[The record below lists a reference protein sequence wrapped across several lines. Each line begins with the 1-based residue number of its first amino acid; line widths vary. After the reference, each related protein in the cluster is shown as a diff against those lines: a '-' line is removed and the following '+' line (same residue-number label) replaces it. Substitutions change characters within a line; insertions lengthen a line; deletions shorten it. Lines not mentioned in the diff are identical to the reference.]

1 MRELVYDTVPLV
13 IGCVC
18 LDLLLSCFNLLFS
31 NGERQ
36 SIPHSTVLSDGA
48 WETYSRMFAWC
59 GGFIKYGHWR
69 GPTEGLEEPHKSW
82 SVVGTCRYLVVFYGS
97 IDTLGH
103 LGAGC
108 HTFYTPV
115 RHYIDTRQ
123 ISRKDRL
130 YPIRDRTRDL
140 PMRSLARCHST
151 TNSPPLAESGVA

>member
-1 MRELVYDTVPLV
+1 
-13 IGCVC
+13 
-18 LDLLLSCFNLLFS
+18 
-31 NGERQ
+31 
-36 SIPHSTVLSDGA
+36 
-48 WETYSRMFAWC
+48 MFAWC

-82 SVVGTCRYLVVFYGS
+82 SVVGTCRYLVVFYGF

-115 RHYIDTRQ
+115 RHYTDTRQ

-130 YPIRDRTRDL
+130 YLIRDRTRDL

-151 TNSPPLAESGVA
+151 TDSPTPRPCRIQRRLMKNRLNKEECGLRKNQGPRRALQKSVITCLIRKGARPSVLIRGPSINM

>member
-1 MRELVYDTVPLV
+1 MIFQYRHKDGYQR
-13 IGCVC
+13 GK
-18 LDLLLSCFNLLFS
+18 
-31 NGERQ
+31 
-36 SIPHSTVLSDGA
+36 HSTIVPPCPRRGPRALTKLRKNRHVRGTKTA
-48 WETYSRMFAWC
+48 LR
-59 GGFIKYGHWR
+59 GFIKYGHWR

-115 RHYIDTRQ
+115 RHYTDTRQ

-151 TNSPPLAESGVA
+151 TDSPPLAESGVA